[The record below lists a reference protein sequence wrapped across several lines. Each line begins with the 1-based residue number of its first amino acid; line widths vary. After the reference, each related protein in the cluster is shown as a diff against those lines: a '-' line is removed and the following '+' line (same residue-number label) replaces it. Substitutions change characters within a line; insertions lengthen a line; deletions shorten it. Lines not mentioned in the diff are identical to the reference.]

1 MPRIRWKSNPIKEL
15 LLEGRTQTWSFC
27 AADLANHNSSRSL
40 SAEIVVVHS
49 NAKQLARV
57 RTYKPQC
64 WNCRSGLEPEH
75 MLNVYLDTAQSN
87 PSSSL
92 WAKDRRNEPRDP
104 VRGQSAAWTACFFI
118 VVGHVQSQ
126 DISGLEIVSCL
137 GCWMQ
142 KTWASWCTVLQIIF
156 ETLRTVQTKHILN
169 KTYPH
174 GDIITYLV
182 VIFPLYPH
190 IGWSCSHR
198 CQATC
203 LCRHLHLR
211 RHMDRWCLRGW
222 PLDILK
228 VTSQSHKEVYTNVY
242 HIVHCT

>member
-15 LLEGRTQTWSFC
+15 LLEGRTKTWSFC

-57 RTYKPQC
+57 HTYKPQC

-104 VRGQSAAWTACFFI
+104 VRGQSAAWTACCFI

-174 GDIITYLV
+174 GGYNNISGGYIPIISPYWWLLPYDMILQSPMSGNMPLPPPPPPPPHGPLV
-182 VIFPLYPH
+182 P
-190 IGWSCSHR
+190 
-198 CQATC
+198 
-203 LCRHLHLR
+203 
-211 RHMDRWCLRGW
+211 
-222 PLDILK
+222 
-228 VTSQSHKEVYTNVY
+228 
-242 HIVHCT
+242 